1 MIVTLTLY
9 TSIRYNLLCNGNRSF
24 SDDSTELFFKKG
36 DLRKGVGWAGVSK
49 IARRKLDMLH
59 YAAQLSDLNAPPGNR
74 LERLKSDLSGYHSI
88 RINDQWRIVF
98 IWSEA
103 GPANVRITDYH

>member
-1 MIVTLTLY
+1 MAIQ
-9 TSIRYNLLCNGNRSF
+9 SF
-24 SDDSTELFFKKG
+24 SDDSTDQFFKKG
-36 DLRKGVGWAGVSK
+36 TVGKGVGWAEVSK

-59 YAAQLSDLNAPPGNR
+59 YAARLSDLKAPPGNR
-74 LERLKSDLSGYHSI
+74 LEPLKGDLIGYHSI
-88 RINDQWRIVF
+88 RINDQWRIIF

>member
-1 MIVTLTLY
+1 MAIQ
-9 TSIRYNLLCNGNRSF
+9 SF
-24 SDDSTELFFKKG
+24 SDDSTEIFFRKSTLEKG
-36 DLRKGVGWAGVSK
+36 IGWADVRK
-49 IARRKLDMLH
+49 IAQRKLDMLH

-74 LERLKSDLSGYHSI
+74 LELLKGDLNGYHSV

-103 GPANVRITDYH
+103 GPTNVRITDYH

>member
-1 MIVTLTLY
+1 M
-9 TSIRYNLLCNGNRSF
+9 SIQSF
-24 SDDSTELFFKKG
+24 SDDNTEIFFTRGTLGK
-36 DLRKGVGWAGVSK
+36 RVGWADVSR

-59 YAAQLSDLNAPPGNR
+59 YAARLSDLKAPPGNK
-74 LERLKSDLSGYHSI
+74 LEALKGDLNGCHSI

-103 GPANVRITDYH
+103 GPAHVRIKDYH